1 VPTIFI
7 TLFQTNMGPQ
17 EDNLFGRIALK
28 QGYITMAQLEHCVKL
43 QQLSPCSRLLGALLV
58 EHGYMSPEQ
67 LRKVMI
73 LQKQTMSVPAKDE
86 VERQA
91 DVSFGYI
98 AVQCG
103 MLTSE
108 QVYKG
113 VHEQV
118 QLARKGLYFRLG
130 EVFITRGFMTPEEV
144 ERVIQ
149 LQQQYLIACDNCG
162 HRVNA
167 LRHEPSEKVACA
179 SCGAMMRMPA
189 RLPAL

>member
-1 VPTIFI
+1 
-7 TLFQTNMGPQ
+7 MGPQ
-17 EDNLFGRIALK
+17 EDNLFGRIAIK
-28 QGYITMAQLEHCVKL
+28 QGYVTKEQLEQCVEL
-43 QQLSPCSRLLGALLV
+43 QQSAEDSRLLGGIMI
-58 EHGYMSPEQ
+58 EQGFITKEQ

-73 LQKQTMSVPAKDE
+73 LQKQAMAVPAKDE
-86 VERQA
+86 IERQA

-103 MLTSE
+103 MVTSE
-108 QVYKG
+108 QVYQC

-130 EVFITRGFMTPEEV
+130 EVFITRGFMTPDDVNRVV
-144 ERVIQ
+144 E
-149 LQQQYLIACDNCG
+149 LQQDYLLTCEECG

-167 LRHEPSEKVACA
+167 LRHGPGEKVPCPNCTATL
-179 SCGAMMRMPA
+179 RMPA

>member
-1 VPTIFI
+1 
-7 TLFQTNMGPQ
+7 MGPQ

-28 QGYITMAQLEHCVKL
+28 QGYATPDQIEECVGV
-43 QQLSPCSRLLGALLV
+43 QDQSPTSRLLGAILV
-58 EHGYMSPEQ
+58 ERGYMTHEQ

-73 LQKQTMSVPAKDE
+73 LQKQAMSTPAKDE
-86 VERQA
+86 IERQA

-103 MLTSE
+103 YVTSE
-108 QVYKG
+108 QVYEC

-130 EVFITRGFMTPEEV
+130 EVFITRQYMTPEDV
-144 ERVIQ
+144 SRVLE
-149 LQQQYLIACDNCG
+149 LQQDYMIVCDGCG
-162 HRVNA
+162 TRYNA
-167 LRHEPSEKVACA
+167 LRYEPGETIDCSNCEAPVQI
-179 SCGAMMRMPA
+179 PH